1 MTASPEPRFLTF
13 TEETNA
19 LDYLEKAFFYI
30 REIDHDHT
38 AWKWVILSLHGAIY
52 GFAISAC
59 RGTDPSTV
67 TTKTK
72 KGKEKLISFDEA
84 LTACRDEK
92 RMKMTVL
99 SKHLVM
105 TQDQEKAIRRLKDTF
120 RNTFEHFSPM
130 SFEIALHDLPTMCL
144 KCLPVVEFLALSTG
158 NYSHLSLNER
168 ERISFIVHQSAHLLR
183 SCLLFKESV
192 SLHDRN

>member
-1 MTASPEPRFLTF
+1 MTASPSPRFLTF
-13 TEETNA
+13 TQETNA
-19 LDYLEKAFFYI
+19 LDYLEKSFFYI

-38 AWKWVILSLHGAIY
+38 AWKWVIISLHGAIY

-59 RGTDPSTV
+59 RGTDSSTV

-72 KGKEKLISFDEA
+72 KGKEKLISFHEA
-84 LTACRDEK
+84 LTACRDEN
-92 RMKMTVL
+92 RMKLTVF

-120 RNTFEHFSPM
+120 RNTFEHFPPM
-130 SFEIALHDLPTMCL
+130 SFEISLHDLPKMCL
-144 KCLPVVEFLALSTG
+144 ECLPVVEFLALKTG

-183 SCLLFKESV
+183 SCLPFKESV